1 MERSAVSKGRQPRR
15 LSGEALTALQ
25 AHDWPGNI
33 WELVNVIERILLVA
47 PVSHEDG
54 VSANDIMEAI
64 GQETGQ
70 HASNGRTMEVMN
82 LPLRSAREEFEKE
95 YLAFQLRRFDGN
107 ISKTAEFV
115 GMDRAALHR
124 KLKLLGVHGPS
135 DEI

>member
-1 MERSAVSKGRQPRR
+1 M
-15 LSGEALTALQ
+15 SGEALTALQ

-47 PVSHEDG
+47 SFPPHKEE
-54 VSANDIMEAI
+54 VSANNIVEAI
-64 GQETGQ
+64 GQEVSQ
-70 HASNGRTMEVMN
+70 YASNSQTINVMN
-82 LPLRSAREEFEKE
+82 LPLRNAREEFEKE
-95 YLAFQLRRFDGN
+95 YLAFHLRRFDGN

-124 KLKLLGVHGPS
+124 KLKVLGVHGVPEGMRR

>member
-1 MERSAVSKGRQPRR
+1 M
-15 LSGEALTALQ
+15 L
-25 AHDWPGNI
+25 I
-33 WELVNVIERILLVA
+33 A